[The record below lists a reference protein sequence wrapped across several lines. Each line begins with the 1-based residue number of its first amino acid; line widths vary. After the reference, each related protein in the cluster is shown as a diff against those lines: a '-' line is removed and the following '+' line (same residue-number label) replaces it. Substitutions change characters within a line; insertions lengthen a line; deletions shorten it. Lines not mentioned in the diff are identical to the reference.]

1 MAANEQK
8 NKDTPEQFAARA
20 ETRLTLDRMLQA
32 LVEVEKKAKSDEG
45 RMIADEATE
54 RIAALLDKSRVGPL
68 IEVKAIQTELIACE
82 KVIKLILVHPG
93 VDDDDIID
101 DKP

>member
-8 NKDTPEQFAARA
+8 KKDTPEQFAARA
-20 ETRLTLDRMLQA
+20 ETRLTLDRMRRA
-32 LVEVEKKAKSDEG
+32 LEEVKKKAKSEEE

-54 RIAALLDKSRVGPL
+54 RIATLLDKSRVGPL

-82 KVIKLILVHPG
+82 KVFQLILVHPG
-93 VDDDDIID
+93 ADDDITD